1 MADISTIA
9 SGLAAALATI
19 PKLRTQAEILD
30 TVPVPCAIVGPP
42 SSIEYDEVMA
52 RGADVYTFTVR
63 VLVARASERSA
74 QRALSGYASGSGA
87 QSVKAALESDPTLG
101 GVADTVRVM
110 SANGIGVYAYGDVDY
125 LGLEFTTEVV
135 A

>member
-1 MADISTIA
+1 MADISAIA
-9 SGLAAALATI
+9 SGLAAALAVI
-19 PKLRTQAEILD
+19 PKLRTQPEILD
-30 TVPVPCAIVGPP
+30 TVPVPCAVIGPP
-42 SSIEYDEVMA
+42 TSIEYDEAMA
-52 RGADVYTFTVR
+52 RGADVYTFTIR

-87 QSVKAALESDPTLG
+87 TSIKAAVEADPTLG
-101 GVADTVRVM
+101 GAAQTVRVA